1 MKTRGK
7 ASDQVTIGFCL
18 YRNVLKCTEN
28 SVENMHKQSENG
40 ERQSLT
46 VVCHSQTFCTQSIRT
61 QLIRT
66 QLEQRVFYSLDSTNL
81 FYATI
86 DIFSRPF
93 TKVFRDISRLCSSL
107 NVMIGTNRST
117 FRTRAD
123 INWVRIV

>member
-46 VVCHSQTFCTQSIRT
+46 VVCHSETFCTQSIRT

-66 QLEQRVFYSLDSTNL
+66 QLE
-81 FYATI
+81 
-86 DIFSRPF
+86 
-93 TKVFRDISRLCSSL
+93 L
-107 NVMIGTNRST
+107 NVYFTRLTQLTCFMQQST
-117 FRTRAD
+117 SFHALLLRYFVTSLGS
-123 INWVRIV
+123 VRH